1 LATGVRPSTAIGG
14 NGGVNLLFDTVDVL
28 FGTVDREGVGN
39 EARANLLLLLPLW
52 TALHGSTPRSFDLG
66 GSDSTVF
73 LLHLIDRTRKK
84 GIA

>member
-1 LATGVRPSTAIGG
+1 MLNKISFTWQALASCDSFVSFLDNLLATDGLLPLVRPSTAIGG

-52 TALHGSTPRSFDLG
+52 TA
-66 GSDSTVF
+66 
-73 LLHLIDRTRKK
+73 
-84 GIA
+84 